1 MDKGLP
7 DSYDTKIYEKNV
19 NVVFQHIY
27 DYYDGDSHNIIKQ
40 QHEKIKIELT
50 SNVSKRGFYIFLFLK
65 HFYFPKRFY
74 NQSFLAL

>member
-1 MDKGLP
+1 LNWKKQQAVAAVKKEIEDEMDKGLP

-40 QHEKIKIELT
+40 
-50 SNVSKRGFYIFLFLK
+50 
-65 HFYFPKRFY
+65 
-74 NQSFLAL
+74 